1 MHGIPDYIHS
11 PQFINPGKM
20 NLVILDDL
28 MTEVKCDQRIADPFT
43 KGSHHRNIS
52 IVYLNQNVFPQGK
65 ACGDIALNMQYL
77 VLVYTPIDRQQVA
90 TSARRIYQS
99 TKVTFM
105 KRFEEATSLPYGD
118 LVVDLKS
125 ISPEQDRLR
134 TDIFESQ
141 DQQAFDPSD
150 EDTVSDADDTNSVGS
165 IDDIHEL
172 GNPGKRIKLR
182 DERSRPDIWNRRFQD
197 PLRRD
202 NIEQFKAK
210 VNDYKEQGFTFDK
223 RVHLAA
229 NDDLPYL
236 RKNSDKS
243 TPNF

>member
-1 MHGIPDYIHS
+1 
-11 PQFINPGKM
+11 
-20 NLVILDDL
+20 
-28 MTEVKCDQRIADPFT
+28 
-43 KGSHHRNIS
+43 
-52 IVYLNQNVFPQGK
+52 
-65 ACGDIALNMQYL
+65 
-77 VLVYTPIDRQQVA
+77 
-90 TSARRIYQS
+90 
-99 TKVTFM
+99 M
-105 KRFEEATSLPYGD
+105 KRFEEATSLPYVY

-150 EDTVSDADDTNSVGS
+150 EETVSDADDTSSVGS

-172 GNPGKRIKLR
+172 GTPGKRRKLR

-210 VNDYKEQGFTFDK
+210 VNDYKEQGFTFD
-223 RVHLAA
+223 
-229 NDDLPYL
+229 
-236 RKNSDKS
+236 
-243 TPNF
+243 